1 MNLERG
7 QVWEV
12 RLASKTRAVVI
23 VESDA
28 AIQAL
33 PGTVVCMM
41 IDQTEGAPD
50 TVVTV
55 PLAEPVRGA
64 AVAVDL
70 VALTEKRVLDGTF
83 LGTVDAAAMKRVSAA
98 LRVVLDL
105 TA

>member
-12 RLASKTRAVVI
+12 RLATKTRAVLI
-23 VESDA
+23 VQSDA

-33 PGTVVCMM
+33 PGTVACVM
-41 IDQTEGAPD
+41 IDQTAGAPD

-55 PLAEPVRGA
+55 PVTEPVVGA

-70 VALTEKRVLDGTF
+70 VALTDERIRSGTC
-83 LGTVDAAAMKRVSAA
+83 LGSVDAAAMARVSAA

-105 TA
+105 TD